1 MEVNTSTAQAE
12 DLTLC
17 GNLTEEYEQLWRA
30 YEFWCEGVLFTSLGI
45 FGKLD
50 LILKENILV
59 IKQSGLTQKKWE
71 KVYIP
76 KFESLYN
83 HVESFSIPYMNDL
96 EDLAN

>member
-71 KVYIP
+71 KVYISS
-76 KFESLYN
+76 KVWIF
-83 HVESFSIPYMNDL
+83 I
-96 EDLAN
+96 